1 MTPNRSPTF
10 ALQKKES
17 PFAQPR
23 RRVTGKGQMADLVRA
38 HNWASTPLGPIEFWP
53 DALLSSVNLMLSCQ
67 FPTVIFWGPQM
78 LQFYNDKYR
87 PLMTDKH
94 PSALGQSAREC
105 WKEAWHL
112 IGPQFEAVL
121 AHGETVY
128 KEEVLVPVLRNGRLQ
143 DIYWTYS
150 YSPIYDPLGAID
162 GILIVCHD
170 VTDEIIATQNLR
182 ESEARAT
189 RILASIGDAVV
200 VTDADTL
207 ITHMNAIAESL
218 TGWTI
223 DEAKGR
229 PLREVFHVVNEDT
242 GETVESPADRVK
254 RLGTIVGLA
263 NHTLLIRKDGTE
275 TPIDDSGAPIRD
287 DAGEISG
294 IILVFRSIAERRR
307 SEKSLQQSE
316 ERLRLALAAANG
328 VGTWDWDVTNDLVYA
343 DTGFARLYGVNP
355 AQAVAGINI
364 AEFTR
369 NIHPEDIERV
379 QQDIAEA
386 LRSGEQ
392 FSCEY
397 RILQADGSTRWVVA
411 VGRSTAGP
419 DGAHTRFPGVTLD
432 ITERKYIEE
441 ALRES
446 KARFSAI
453 YSASL
458 EYIGIIT
465 PEGAILDC
473 NRASLEFAGNTLADV
488 VGKNFW
494 DTPWFIH
501 TPGAPEMVKQAVA
514 QAATGKFLRQEVSLN
529 RPSGEAITFDFS
541 LAPVRDDTGKVVF
554 LIPEGRDVT
563 DLKRT
568 ESALIQSE
576 KLAAVGRLAS
586 SIAHEINNP
595 LESVM
600 NLIYLA
606 QQHAIDP
613 DAKRFLELADQEIR
627 RVSIIANQTLRFH
640 KQPSNPQAVG
650 CSELF
655 LTVLGIY
662 QGKFRNSKVTIEKR
676 EHAVQPITCFEG
688 DIRQVLN
695 NLVANAIDAM
705 PNGGRL
711 LLRSREAT
719 HWPTN
724 RKGVALTVADTGIG
738 MSPAILKNIFNPF
751 FTTKGVNGTGLGL
764 WVSQEIVT
772 RHNGSLRVRSSRR
785 EGHTG
790 TVFSLFL
797 PFDAATR

>member
-1 MTPNRSPTF
+1 
-10 ALQKKES
+10 
-17 PFAQPR
+17 
-23 RRVTGKGQMADLVRA
+23 MADLVRA
-38 HNWASTPLGPIEFWP
+38 HNWAATPLGPIESWP

-105 WKEAWHL
+105 WEEAWHL

-121 AHGETVY
+121 ALGDTVY
-128 KEEVLVPVLRNGRLQ
+128 KEEILVPVLRNGHLQ

-170 VTDEIIATQNLR
+170 VTEEILGTQKLR

-200 VTDADTL
+200 VTDSDTL
-207 ITHMNAIAESL
+207 ITHMNAVAESL

-223 DEAKGR
+223 GEAKGH
-229 PLREVFHVVNEDT
+229 PLREIFHIINEDT
-242 GETVESPADRVK
+242 RQAAESPADKVK
-254 RLGTIVGLA
+254 RLGTIVSLA
-263 NHTLLIRKDGTE
+263 NHTILIRKDGTE

-294 IILVFRSIAERRR
+294 IVLVFRSVAERRR

-343 DTGFARLYGVNP
+343 DAGFARLYGVSP
-355 AQAVAGINI
+355 AQAAAGITI

-369 NIHPEDIERV
+369 NIHPDDLDRV
-379 QQDIAEA
+379 QNAITNA
-386 LRSGEQ
+386 LHSGEE

-397 RILQADGSTRWVVA
+397 RLLQVDDSIRWVVA
-411 VGRSTAGP
+411 VGRATFGP
-419 DGAHTRFPGVTLD
+419 DGKPIRFPGVTLD
-432 ITERKYIEE
+432 ITERKYTED

-446 KARFSAI
+446 EARFSAI
-453 YSASL
+453 YSTSL

-465 PEGAILDC
+465 PAGVILDC
-473 NRASLEFAGNTLADV
+473 NRASLEFAGNTLEDV
-488 VGKNFW
+488 VGRNFW
-494 DTPWFIH
+494 DTPWFSH
-501 TPGAPEMVKQAVA
+501 TPGAPDMVKQAVA
-514 QAATGKFLRQEVSLN
+514 HAATGEFLRQEISLI
-529 RPSGEAITFDFS
+529 RPSGDAITFDFS
-541 LAPVRDDTGKVVF
+541 LAPVRDESGKVVF

-563 DLKRT
+563 DRKRA
-568 ESALIQSE
+568 ESALMQSE

-606 QQHAIDP
+606 QQHAVDR
-613 DAKRFLELADQEIR
+613 DAQKFLSLADQEIR
-627 RVSIIANQTLRFH
+627 RVSLIANQTLRFH
-640 KQPSNPQAVG
+640 KQPSNPQAVA
-650 CSELF
+650 CSDLF
-655 LTVLGIY
+655 LTVLSIY
-662 QGKFRNSKVTIEKR
+662 EGRFRNSKISVEKR
-676 EHAVQPITCFEG
+676 ERAMQPIICFEG

-695 NLVANAIDAM
+695 NLVANAVDAM
-705 PNGGRL
+705 PSGGRL

-724 RKGVALTVADTGIG
+724 RKGIALTVADTGIG
-738 MSPAILKNIFNPF
+738 MTQAVLKNIFNPF
-751 FTTKGVNGTGLGL
+751 FTTKGISGTGLGL

-772 RHNGSLRVRSSRR
+772 RHKGALSVRTRR
-785 EGHTG
+785 EDHSG
-790 TVFSLFL
+790 TVFTLFL
-797 PFDAATR
+797 PYDAAVR

>member
-1 MTPNRSPTF
+1 MTADRSPVLGEEMNLVT
-10 ALQKKES
+10 
-17 PFAQPR
+17 QPR
-23 RRVTGKGQMADLVRA
+23 RRVTGTGQMADLVRA
-38 HNWASTPLGPIEFWP
+38 HNWAATPLGPIESWP

-121 AHGETVY
+121 AHGETIY
-128 KEEVLVPVLRNGRLQ
+128 KEEVLVPVLRNGHLQ
-143 DIYWTYS
+143 DVYWTYS

-170 VTDEIIATQNLR
+170 VTEEIVANQNLR

-207 ITHMNAIAESL
+207 ITHMNAVAESL

-223 DEAKGR
+223 DEAKGLS
-229 PLREVFHVVNEDT
+229 LREVFHIINEDT
-242 GETVESPADRVK
+242 GEPAESPADKVK

-287 DAGEISG
+287 DAGEITG
-294 IILVFRSIAERRR
+294 IILVFRSVAERRR

-343 DTGFARLYGVNP
+343 DAGFARLYGVSP
-355 AQAVAGINI
+355 IQAAAGITI

-369 NIHPEDIERV
+369 NIHPEDRDRV
-379 QQDIAEA
+379 QKSITAA
-386 LRSGEQ
+386 LHSGEE

-397 RILQADGSTRWVVA
+397 RLLQVDDSIRWVVA
-411 VGRSTAGP
+411 VGRATFGP
-419 DGAHTRFPGVTLD
+419 NGTPARFPGFTLD
-432 ITERKYIEE
+432 ITERKYTED

-446 KARFSAI
+446 EARFSAI
-453 YSASL
+453 YSTSL

-465 PEGAILDC
+465 PEGVILDC
-473 NRASLEFAGNTLADV
+473 NRASLEFAGNSLVDV

-494 DTPWFIH
+494 DTPWFSH
-501 TPGAPEMVKQAVA
+501 TPGAPEMVKHAVA
-514 QAATGKFLRQEVSLN
+514 HAATGEFLRQEVSLI
-529 RPSGEAITFDFS
+529 RPSGDTITFDFS
-541 LAPVRDDTGKVVF
+541 LAPVRDESGKVVF

-563 DLKRT
+563 DLKRA
-568 ESALIQSE
+568 ESALMQSE

-606 QQHAIDP
+606 QQYAVDP
-613 DAKRFLELADQEIR
+613 DAQRFLGLADQEIR
-627 RVSIIANQTLRFH
+627 RVSLIANQTLRFH

-650 CSELF
+650 CSDLF
-655 LTVLGIY
+655 LTVLSIY
-662 QGKFRNSKVTIEKR
+662 EGRFKNSKISVEKR
-676 EHAVQPITCFEG
+676 ERATQPIICFEG

-695 NLVANAIDAM
+695 NLVANAVDAM
-705 PNGGRL
+705 PSGGQL
-711 LLRSREAT
+711 MLRSREAT

-724 RKGVALTVADTGIG
+724 RKGIALTVADTGIG
-738 MSPAILKNIFNPF
+738 MTQAVLKNIFNPF
-751 FTTKGVNGTGLGL
+751 FTTKGTSGTGLGL

-772 RHNGSLRVRSSRR
+772 RHKGALSVRTSRC
-785 EGHTG
+785 EGHSG
-790 TVFSLFL
+790 TVFTLFL
-797 PFDAATR
+797 PYDAAVR